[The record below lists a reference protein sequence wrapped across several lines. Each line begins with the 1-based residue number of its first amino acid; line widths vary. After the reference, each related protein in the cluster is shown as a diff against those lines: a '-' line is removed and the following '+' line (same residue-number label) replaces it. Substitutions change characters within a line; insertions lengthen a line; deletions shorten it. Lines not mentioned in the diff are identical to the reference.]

1 MDSRNSVQ
9 IGTRR
14 IWKTKPKMER
24 HDVNKKGYN
33 AIHCQSAF
41 AFHIFAESQSPTLLF
56 SIMMDQGEKN
66 HYGFVPGFLLGVLL
80 SDFRTP
86 GKNL

>member
-1 MDSRNSVQ
+1 
-9 IGTRR
+9 
-14 IWKTKPKMER
+14 MER

-33 AIHCQSAF
+33 AIHCQAF

-66 HYGFVPGFLLGVLL
+66 HYGFVPGFLLVILEPPEKIFKA
-80 SDFRTP
+80 S
-86 GKNL
+86 GKSMMMR